1 MRSRDDATRARKVKK
16 GKCLGKCRSRFAAS
30 IIHYLSISSFKST
43 PCTLEL
49 PPTTSLFLQHSK
61 YSPVSIFTIQFIS
74 LFTSRPAMPPS
85 FFASFPREIRDQI
98 YTHILE
104 SPVGSI
110 SLQPWTVEV
119 ARSLSVLRVCRQ
131 MHRECKDIIWLHKG
145 LLLRQPTDI
154 YKKLSHISTMRRN
167 RMRSLAIDLEVLD
180 RDELEWVAS
189 GLSYLHDFPRM
200 EDITL
205 QSAWESPRDLREFK
219 AVMQLRN
226 GKERLDGRLFRIAR
240 STPFS
245 VNYMTG
251 WPPFSSWGKQRW
263 AKRMLSDSVGL
274 DKVLKVIHDMFGGEL
289 WVNGV
294 LCFKDKRQVA
304 PCNLDPGNG
313 TIRIIPQS
321 AITRP
326 DIIYEMVEAR

>member
-1 MRSRDDATRARKVKK
+1 
-16 GKCLGKCRSRFAAS
+16 
-30 IIHYLSISSFKST
+30 
-43 PCTLEL
+43 
-49 PPTTSLFLQHSK
+49 
-61 YSPVSIFTIQFIS
+61 
-74 LFTSRPAMPPS
+74 MPPRS

-119 ARSLSVLRVCRQ
+119 ARSLSVLRVCKQ

-145 LLLRQPTDI
+145 LLLRQPTEI
-154 YKKLSHISTMRRN
+154 YQKLSQISNVRRN
-167 RMRSLAIDLEVLD
+167 RIRAFTIDLEVLD
-180 RDELEWVAS
+180 RDELEWVTS
-189 GLSYLHDFPRM
+189 GLRYLQDFPRM

-205 QSAWESPRDLREFK
+205 QSAWESPRNLREFK
-219 AVMQLRN
+219 EMMQLRE
-226 GKERLDGRLFRIAR
+226 GKERLDGRLFRTSR

-245 VNYMTG
+245 VNYTTG

-263 AKRMLSDSVGL
+263 AKRMLSDSSGL
-274 DKVLKVIHDMFGGEL
+274 DEALKALHDIFGGEL

-294 LCFKDKRQVA
+294 LCFKDKLQVA

-313 TIRIIPQS
+313 TIRIIPRS
-321 AITRP
+321 AVTRP
-326 DIIYEMVEAR
+326 DIIHEVAEGRRDSDKLGMRSF